1 MWVCVGKLVPVPDNA
16 NSKGF
21 LPITLVTIDNLATLL
36 PKAPGLKVTSKV
48 VDAEIATEL
57 AGNLVTVNSPAF
69 APLMVI
75 APKVKAA
82 VLGSE
87 FVITKTFVI
96 VPEAS
101 FVEPKLVWLAVDV
114 VVAPLTILLP
124 LPVTTIF

>member
-1 MWVCVGKLVPVPDNA
+1 
-16 NSKGF
+16 
-21 LPITLVTIDNLATLL
+21 
-36 PKAPGLKVTSKV
+36 VTSKV

-57 AGNLVTVNSPAF
+57 AGNLVTVNSDAL

-82 VLGSE
+82 RLGSE

-124 LPVTTIF
+124 LPVTTIFWLNTDVVSIRNTKRSSFGN